1 MIFSFLGTT
10 NLHDSQ
16 TRFSD
21 EMTIITLLGT
31 TILHD
36 SQTLGVQIVISP
48 FGGLQIYMVLKR
60 CICFFG

>member
-21 EMTIITLLGT
+21 EMTIITLFGT

-36 SQTLGVQIVISP
+36 SQTDS
-48 FGGLQIYMVLKR
+48 
-60 CICFFG
+60 